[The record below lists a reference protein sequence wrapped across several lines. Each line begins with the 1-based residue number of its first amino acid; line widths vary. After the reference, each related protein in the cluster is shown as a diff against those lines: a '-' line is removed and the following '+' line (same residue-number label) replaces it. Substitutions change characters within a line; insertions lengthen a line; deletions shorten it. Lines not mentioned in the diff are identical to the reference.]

1 MKRLCAWLGAS
12 DAEIKRIV
20 FESLKAE
27 SSDYEPDENSLVT
40 FTEKDLPEG
49 SLPLAEWIL
58 VQDLDDSI
66 ANHLLGVVE
75 YVLSRGLDPMSDT
88 FYWSPNPAFSD
99 RLILPFWY
107 NTKIVGYTARRITN
121 NRPKYLSEQHPHFVF
136 NLDAQDPLNRYV
148 LVTEGPFDALSI
160 NGVALLTNN
169 IADQQARM
177 INRLGKEVI
186 VIPDQDMAGLA
197 VIKRAIEYG
206 WSVAFPT
213 WEPDIK
219 DCADAVLRY
228 GKLFVIVD
236 VIKSAERH
244 EATIRIKMKHLEQ
257 QIRSLHGN

>member
-27 SSDYEPDENSLVT
+27 SPDYEPDENSLVT
-40 FTEKDLPEG
+40 FSEKDLPEG
-49 SLPLAEWIL
+49 SLPLTEWIAIP
-58 VQDLDDSI
+58 DLDDSRS
-66 ANHLLGVVE
+66 NHLLGVVE

-88 FYWSPNPAFSD
+88 FYWSPNPAFFD

-213 WEPDIK
+213 WEPDVK

-236 VIKSAERH
+236 VIKTAERH